1 MPNSLQNSDLTMTVD
16 PFLIRKRPSI
26 FTNRNGKFD
35 IVIDKQTDG
44 SWGALYNGK
53 RYTIAMILDAETY
66 QPIRSH
72 YLVPKEL
79 LDNLVAWGF

>member
-1 MPNSLQNSDLTMTVD
+1 MSVNTQTSVASKTVGS
-16 PFLIRKRPSI
+16 FLIRKRPSI

-44 SWGALYNGK
+44 SWGALFNGK

>member
-1 MPNSLQNSDLTMTVD
+1 MVNSTQNANLTLAVD

-26 FTNRNGKFD
+26 FTNRYGKFD

-44 SWGALYNGK
+44 SWGALINGK

-72 YLVPKEL
+72 YLVPQEL

>member
-1 MPNSLQNSDLTMTVD
+1 MANSTQSSNLTMTVD

-26 FTNRNGKFD
+26 FTNRNGKLD

-44 SWGALYNGK
+44 SWDALYNGK

-66 QPIRSH
+66 QPIRSN
-72 YLVPKEL
+72 YLVPQAL

>member
-1 MPNSLQNSDLTMTVD
+1 MSVNTQTSVASKTVGL
-16 PFLIRKRPSI
+16 FLIRKIPSI
-26 FTNRNGKFD
+26 FTNRDGKLD
-35 IVIDKQTDG
+35 IVIHKETG
-44 SWGALYNGK
+44 ESWGALYDGK

-79 LDNLVAWGF
+79 LGNLVAWGF